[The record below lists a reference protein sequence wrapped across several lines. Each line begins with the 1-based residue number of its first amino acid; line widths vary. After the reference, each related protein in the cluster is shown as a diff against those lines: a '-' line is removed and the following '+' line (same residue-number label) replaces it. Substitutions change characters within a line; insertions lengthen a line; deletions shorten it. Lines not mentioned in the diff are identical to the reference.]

1 MKHKLVALSKSI
13 LVKLLIVIIIAVFA
27 LWGVGDMFSAGKT
40 NVVAEVSGKNIYSE
54 DYVNQLRNGLQ
65 SKNYQ
70 NVSDAIKDNLH
81 IQILNQLIAEKIFE
95 IYAEEEKIIINDKT
109 LSNFIKNIPE
119 FSKNGKFSRTEYEKY
134 LLKNQIDSYS
144 FETSFKK
151 SLLKKLIV
159 ESQNLDSISTSYHK
173 TKVKN
178 YFEKKISISYINLE
192 DLYEDIDITEK
203 EILDYHKKN
212 PNYSNELRSIKYAI
226 INQNKEANQSSDL
239 FFKNISDIENQVLSN
254 KNFDDIATQFSLNVK
269 KSGLFNKDGLIK
281 NSLKTTVLDK
291 SIVQKAFY
299 LNDQITSE
307 LIEIKGSFYL
317 IGINEI
323 VKKKPL
329 TLNEKIKKDI
339 INKIK
344 KKNIDSKANSL
355 SNKIKEENI
364 FNQLVSKKTKF
375 VKQLELKNR
384 LEENKTFS
392 PNQIQEIFSLKKNE
406 SLVLKGSKNY
416 LIKAIDTSYDRTKSN
431 DEMDKLYERQVT
443 ISFDEQIMQSFDKFL
458 NNKYKV
464 KINQKVLD
472 RITNSF

>member
-212 PNYSNELRSIKYAI
+212 PSYSNELRSIKYAI

-329 TLNEKIKKDI
+329 TLNDKIKKNI

-355 SNKIKEENI
+355 RNKIKEENI

>member
-70 NVSDAIKDNLH
+70 NISDAIKDNLH

-159 ESQNLDSISTSYHK
+159 ESQNLGSISTSYHK

-212 PNYSNELRSIKYAI
+212 PSYSNELRSIKYAI

-254 KNFDDIATQFSLNVK
+254 KNFDDIATQFSLNMK

-281 NSLKTTVLDK
+281 NSLKKTALDK
-291 SIVQKAFY
+291 SIIQKAFY

-317 IGINEI
+317 IGIDEI

-329 TLNEKIKKDI
+329 TLNDKIKKNI

>member
-70 NVSDAIKDNLH
+70 NISDAIKDNLH

-212 PNYSNELRSIKYAI
+212 PSYSNELRSIKYAI

-329 TLNEKIKKDI
+329 TLNDKIKKNI

-364 FNQLVSKKTKF
+364 FNQLVLKKTKF

-416 LIKAIDTSYDRTKSN
+416 LIKAIDASYDRTKSN

>member
-1 MKHKLVALSKSI
+1 MKNKLVALSKSI

-70 NVSDAIKDNLH
+70 NISDAIKDNLH
-81 IQILNQLIAEKIFE
+81 IQILNQLVAEKIFE

-109 LSNFIKNIPE
+109 LANFIKNIPE

-144 FETSFKK
+144 FEISFKK

-159 ESQNLDSISTSYHK
+159 ESQNLGSISTSYHK

-212 PNYSNELRSIKYAI
+212 PSYSNELRSIKYAI

-254 KNFDDIATQFSLNVK
+254 RNFDDIATQFSLNVK

-329 TLNEKIKKDI
+329 TLNDKIKKNI

>member
-70 NVSDAIKDNLH
+70 NISDAIKDNLH

-212 PNYSNELRSIKYAI
+212 PSYSNELRSIKYAI

-329 TLNEKIKKDI
+329 TLNDKIKKNI

-355 SNKIKEENI
+355 RNKIKEENI

-416 LIKAIDTSYDRTKSN
+416 LIKAIDASYDRTKSN

>member
-212 PNYSNELRSIKYAI
+212 PSYSNELRSIKYAI

-384 LEENKTFS
+384 LEENKIFS
-392 PNQIQEIFSLKKNE
+392 PNQIQEIFNLKKNE

-416 LIKAIDTSYDRTKSN
+416 LIKAIDASYDRTKSN

>member
-159 ESQNLDSISTSYHK
+159 ESQNLGSISTSYHK

-212 PNYSNELRSIKYAI
+212 PSYSNELRSIKYAI

-269 KSGLFNKDGLIK
+269 KSALFNKDGLIK

-416 LIKAIDTSYDRTKSN
+416 LIKAIDASYDRTKSN

>member
-144 FETSFKK
+144 FEISFKK

-159 ESQNLDSISTSYHK
+159 ESQNLGSISTSYHK

-178 YFEKKISISYINLE
+178 YFEKKISINYINLE

-212 PNYSNELRSIKYAI
+212 PSYSNELRSIKYAI

-269 KSGLFNKDGLIK
+269 KSGMFNKDGLIK

-329 TLNEKIKKDI
+329 TLNDKIKKNI

>member
-212 PNYSNELRSIKYAI
+212 PSYSNELRSIKYAI

-329 TLNEKIKKDI
+329 TLNDKIKKNI

-416 LIKAIDTSYDRTKSN
+416 LIKAIDASYDRTKSN

>member
-70 NVSDAIKDNLH
+70 NVTDAIKDNLH

-159 ESQNLDSISTSYHK
+159 ESQNLGSISTSYHK

-212 PNYSNELRSIKYAI
+212 PSYSNELRSIKYAI

-254 KNFDDIATQFSLNVK
+254 RNFDDIATQFSLNVK

-416 LIKAIDTSYDRTKSN
+416 LIKAIDASYDRTKSN

>member
-54 DYVNQLRNGLQ
+54 DYVNELRNGLQ
-65 SKNYQ
+65 SRNYQ

-81 IQILNQLIAEKIFE
+81 IQILNQLVAEKIFE

-134 LLKNQIDSYS
+134 LLKNQIGSYS
-144 FETSFKK
+144 FETGFKK

-159 ESQNLDSISTSYHK
+159 ESQNLGSISTSYHK

-212 PNYSNELRSIKYAI
+212 PSYSNELRSIKYAV

-254 KNFDDIATQFSLNVK
+254 KNFDDMVTQFSLNVE
-269 KSGLFNKDGLIK
+269 KSSLFNKEGLIK

-291 SIVQKAFY
+291 SIVQKTFY

-307 LIEIKGSFYL
+307 LIEIKGTFYL

-329 TLNEKIKKDI
+329 TLNDKIKKNI

-355 SNKIKEENI
+355 SNKIKEQNI
-364 FNQLVSKKTKF
+364 FDQLISKKTKT
-375 VKQLELKNR
+375 VKQLDLKNR
-384 LEENKTFS
+384 LEKNKTFS
-392 PNQIQEIFSLKKNE
+392 PNQIQQIFSLKKNE
-406 SLVLKGSKNY
+406 LLVLKGPKNY

-443 ISFDEQIMQSFDKFL
+443 ITFDEQIMQSFDKFL

>member
-1 MKHKLVALSKSI
+1 MKHRLVALSKSI

-192 DLYEDIDITEK
+192 DLYEDTDITEK

-212 PNYSNELRSIKYAI
+212 PSYSNELRSIKYAI

-416 LIKAIDTSYDRTKSN
+416 LIKAIDASYDRTKSN

>member
-212 PNYSNELRSIKYAI
+212 PSYSNELRSIKYAI

-239 FFKNISDIENQVLSN
+239 FFKNISDIENLVLSN

-269 KSGLFNKDGLIK
+269 KSGLFNKDGHIK

-329 TLNEKIKKDI
+329 ALNEKIKKDI
-339 INKIK
+339 VNKIK

-416 LIKAIDTSYDRTKSN
+416 LIKAIDASYDRTKSN

>member
-70 NVSDAIKDNLH
+70 NISDAIKDNLH

-212 PNYSNELRSIKYAI
+212 PSYSNELRSIKYAI

-239 FFKNISDIENQVLSN
+239 FFKNISDIENLVLSN

-329 TLNEKIKKDI
+329 TLNDKIKKNI

-416 LIKAIDTSYDRTKSN
+416 LIKAIDASYDRTKSN

>member
-159 ESQNLDSISTSYHK
+159 ESQNLGSISTSYHK

-212 PNYSNELRSIKYAI
+212 PSYSNELRSIKYAI

-329 TLNEKIKKDI
+329 TLNDKIKKNI

-355 SNKIKEENI
+355 RNKIKEENI

-416 LIKAIDTSYDRTKSN
+416 LIKAIDASYDRTKSN

>member
-70 NVSDAIKDNLH
+70 NISDAIKDNLH
-81 IQILNQLIAEKIFE
+81 IQILNQLVAEKIFE

-159 ESQNLDSISTSYHK
+159 ESQNLGSISTSYHK

-203 EILDYHKKN
+203 EILDYHKK
-212 PNYSNELRSIKYAI
+212 
-226 INQNKEANQSSDL
+226 
-239 FFKNISDIENQVLSN
+239 
-254 KNFDDIATQFSLNVK
+254 
-269 KSGLFNKDGLIK
+269 
-281 NSLKTTVLDK
+281 
-291 SIVQKAFY
+291 
-299 LNDQITSE
+299 
-307 LIEIKGSFYL
+307 
-317 IGINEI
+317 
-323 VKKKPL
+323 KP
-329 TLNEKIKKDI
+329 
-339 INKIK
+339 
-344 KKNIDSKANSL
+344 
-355 SNKIKEENI
+355 
-364 FNQLVSKKTKF
+364 
-375 VKQLELKNR
+375 
-384 LEENKTFS
+384 
-392 PNQIQEIFSLKKNE
+392 
-406 SLVLKGSKNY
+406 
-416 LIKAIDTSYDRTKSN
+416 
-431 DEMDKLYERQVT
+431 
-443 ISFDEQIMQSFDKFL
+443 
-458 NNKYKV
+458 
-464 KINQKVLD
+464 
-472 RITNSF
+472 

>member
-144 FETSFKK
+144 FEISFKK

-159 ESQNLDSISTSYHK
+159 ESQNLGSISTSYHK

-212 PNYSNELRSIKYAI
+212 PSYSNELRSIKYAI

-254 KNFDDIATQFSLNVK
+254 RNFDDIATQFSLNVK

-329 TLNEKIKKDI
+329 TLNDKIKKNI

-416 LIKAIDTSYDRTKSN
+416 LIKAIDASYDRTKSN

>member
-109 LSNFIKNIPE
+109 LANFIKNIPE

-212 PNYSNELRSIKYAI
+212 PSYSNELRSIKYAI

-254 KNFDDIATQFSLNVK
+254 RNFDDIATQFSLNVK

-329 TLNEKIKKDI
+329 TLNDKIKKNI

-416 LIKAIDTSYDRTKSN
+416 LIKAIDASYDRTKSN

>member
-70 NVSDAIKDNLH
+70 NISDAIKDNLH
-81 IQILNQLIAEKIFE
+81 IQILNQLVAEKIFE

-416 LIKAIDTSYDRTKSN
+416 LIKAIDASYDRTKSN

>member
-212 PNYSNELRSIKYAI
+212 PSYSNELRSIKYAI

-269 KSGLFNKDGLIK
+269 KSALFNKDGLIK

-329 TLNEKIKKDI
+329 TLNDKIKKNI

-416 LIKAIDTSYDRTKSN
+416 LIKAIELPMIGPNLTMRWINFMKDR
-431 DEMDKLYERQVT
+431 
-443 ISFDEQIMQSFDKFL
+443 
-458 NNKYKV
+458 
-464 KINQKVLD
+464 
-472 RITNSF
+472 

>member
-27 LWGVGDMFSAGKT
+27 SWGVGDMFSAGKT

-54 DYVNQLRNGLQ
+54 DYVNELRNGLQ
-65 SKNYQ
+65 SRNYQ

-134 LLKNQIDSYS
+134 LLKNQIGSYS
-144 FETSFKK
+144 FETSFEK

-159 ESQNLDSISTSYHK
+159 ESQNLGSTSTSYHK

-212 PNYSNELRSIKYAI
+212 PSYSNELRSIKYAV

-254 KNFDDIATQFSLNVK
+254 KNFDDMATQFSLNVE
-269 KSGLFNKDGLIK
+269 KSSLFNKEGLIK

-307 LIEIKGSFYL
+307 LIEIKGTFYL

-329 TLNEKIKKDI
+329 TLNDKIKKNI

-355 SNKIKEENI
+355 SNKIKEQNI
-364 FNQLVSKKTKF
+364 FDQLISKKTKT
-375 VKQLELKNR
+375 VKQLDLKNR
-384 LEENKTFS
+384 LEKNKTFS
-392 PNQIQEIFSLKKNE
+392 PNQIQQIFSLKKNE
-406 SLVLKGSKNY
+406 LLVLKGPKNY

-431 DEMDKLYERQVT
+431 DEMDKLYERQVAMN
-443 ISFDEQIMQSFDKFL
+443 FDEQIMRSFDRFL

>member
-144 FETSFKK
+144 FEISFKK

-159 ESQNLDSISTSYHK
+159 ESQNLGSISTSYHK

-212 PNYSNELRSIKYAI
+212 PSYSNELRSIKYAI

-329 TLNEKIKKDI
+329 TLNDKIKKNI

-355 SNKIKEENI
+355 RNKIKEENI

>member
-54 DYVNQLRNGLQ
+54 DYVNELRNGLQ
-65 SKNYQ
+65 SRNYQ

-81 IQILNQLIAEKIFE
+81 IQILNQLVAEKIFE

-134 LLKNQIDSYS
+134 LLKNQIGSYS

-159 ESQNLDSISTSYHK
+159 ESQNLGSISTSYHK

-178 YFEKKISISYINLE
+178 YFEKKISISYISLE

-212 PNYSNELRSIKYAI
+212 PSYSNELRSIKYAV

-254 KNFDDIATQFSLNVK
+254 RNFDDMATQFSLNVE
-269 KSGLFNKDGLIK
+269 KSALFNKEGLIK

-307 LIEIKGSFYL
+307 LIEIKGTFYL

-329 TLNEKIKKDI
+329 TLNDKIKKNI

-355 SNKIKEENI
+355 SNKIKEQNI
-364 FNQLVSKKTKF
+364 FDQLISKKTKT
-375 VKQLELKNR
+375 VKQLDLKNR
-384 LEENKTFS
+384 LEKNKTFS
-392 PNQIQEIFSLKKNE
+392 PNQIQQIFSLKKNE
-406 SLVLKGSKNY
+406 LLVLKGPKNY

>member
-70 NVSDAIKDNLH
+70 NISDAIKDNLH
-81 IQILNQLIAEKIFE
+81 IQILNQLVAEKIFE

-109 LSNFIKNIPE
+109 LANFIKNIPE

-159 ESQNLDSISTSYHK
+159 ESQNLGSISTSYHK

-212 PNYSNELRSIKYAI
+212 PSYSNELRSIKYAI

>member
-70 NVSDAIKDNLH
+70 NISDAIKDNLH

-159 ESQNLDSISTSYHK
+159 ESQNLGSISTSYHK

-212 PNYSNELRSIKYAI
+212 PSYSNELRSIKYAI

-254 KNFDDIATQFSLNVK
+254 RNFDDIATQFSLNVK

-329 TLNEKIKKDI
+329 TLNDKIKKNI

-416 LIKAIDTSYDRTKSN
+416 LIKAIDASYDRTKSN
-431 DEMDKLYERQVT
+431 DEMDKLYKRQVT

>member
-212 PNYSNELRSIKYAI
+212 PSYSNELRSIKYAI

-239 FFKNISDIENQVLSN
+239 FFKNISDIENLVLSN

-416 LIKAIDTSYDRTKSN
+416 LIKAIDASYDRTKSN

>member
-70 NVSDAIKDNLH
+70 NVTDAIKDNLH

-212 PNYSNELRSIKYAI
+212 PSYSNELRSIKYAI

-416 LIKAIDTSYDRTKSN
+416 LIKAIDASYDRTKSN

>member
-13 LVKLLIVIIIAVFA
+13 LVKLLILIIIAVFA

-212 PNYSNELRSIKYAI
+212 PSYSNELRSIKYAI

-329 TLNEKIKKDI
+329 ALNEKIKKDI
-339 INKIK
+339 VNKIK

-416 LIKAIDTSYDRTKSN
+416 LIKAIDASYDRTKSN

>member
-70 NVSDAIKDNLH
+70 NISHAIKDNLH

-109 LSNFIKNIPE
+109 LANFIKNIPE

-159 ESQNLDSISTSYHK
+159 ESQNLGSISTSYHK

-212 PNYSNELRSIKYAI
+212 PSYSNELRSIKYAI

-329 TLNEKIKKDI
+329 TLNDKIKKNI

-344 KKNIDSKANSL
+344 KKNINSKANSL

>member
-109 LSNFIKNIPE
+109 LANFIKNIPE

-159 ESQNLDSISTSYHK
+159 ESQNLGSISTSYHK

-212 PNYSNELRSIKYAI
+212 PSYSNELRSIKYAI

-416 LIKAIDTSYDRTKSN
+416 LIKAIDASYDRTKSN

>member
-70 NVSDAIKDNLH
+70 NISDAIKDNLH
-81 IQILNQLIAEKIFE
+81 IQILNQLVAEKIFE

-109 LSNFIKNIPE
+109 LANFIKNIPE

-192 DLYEDIDITEK
+192 DLYEDIDIAEK

-212 PNYSNELRSIKYAI
+212 PSYSNELRSIKYAI

-254 KNFDDIATQFSLNVK
+254 RNFDDIATQFSLNVK
-269 KSGLFNKDGLIK
+269 KSALFNKDGLIK

-329 TLNEKIKKDI
+329 TLNDKIKKNI

-416 LIKAIDTSYDRTKSN
+416 LIKAIDASYDRTKSN
-431 DEMDKLYERQVT
+431 DEMDKLYERQVI

>member
-212 PNYSNELRSIKYAI
+212 PSYSNELRSIKYAI

-281 NSLKTTVLDK
+281 NSLKITVLDK

-416 LIKAIDTSYDRTKSN
+416 LIKAIDASYDRTKSN

>member
-54 DYVNQLRNGLQ
+54 DYVNELRNGLQ
-65 SKNYQ
+65 SRNYQ

-81 IQILNQLIAEKIFE
+81 IQILNQLVAEKIFE

-134 LLKNQIDSYS
+134 LLKNQIGSYS
-144 FETSFKK
+144 FETGFKK

-159 ESQNLDSISTSYHK
+159 ESQNLGSISTSYHK

-212 PNYSNELRSIKYAI
+212 PSYSNELRSIKYAV

-254 KNFDDIATQFSLNVK
+254 RNFDDMATQFSLNVE
-269 KSGLFNKDGLIK
+269 KSGLFNKEGLIK

-307 LIEIKGSFYL
+307 LIEIKGTFYL

-329 TLNEKIKKDI
+329 TLNDKIKKNI

-355 SNKIKEENI
+355 SNKIKEQNI
-364 FNQLVSKKTKF
+364 FDQLISKKTKT
-375 VKQLELKNR
+375 VKQLNLKNR
-384 LEENKTFS
+384 LEKNKTFS
-392 PNQIQEIFSLKKNE
+392 PNQIQQIFSLKKNE
-406 SLVLKGSKNY
+406 LLVLKGPKNY

>member
-212 PNYSNELRSIKYAI
+212 PSYSNELRSIKYAI

-355 SNKIKEENI
+355 NNKIKEENI

-406 SLVLKGSKNY
+406 SLLLKGSKNY
-416 LIKAIDTSYDRTKSN
+416 LIKAIDASYDRTKSN